1 MEKKQR
7 QVKKKQSVESSKVK
21 ELVFTETDKKPCD
34 NCKEPKEVSNIL
46 PKFTKEEMDI
56 AMTLVDKRSITP
68 DQMRWLIGLNNRVNN
83 DNKMYGCG
91 KCHIQV
97 LKNIRNAYTRLY
109 SESTTN

>member
-7 QVKKKQSVESSKVK
+7 QVKKKQSVESSKIK

-46 PKFTKEEMDI
+46 PKFTKDEMDI
-56 AMTLVDKRSITP
+56 AMTIVDKKQITP

-91 KCHIQV
+91 KCHVQV